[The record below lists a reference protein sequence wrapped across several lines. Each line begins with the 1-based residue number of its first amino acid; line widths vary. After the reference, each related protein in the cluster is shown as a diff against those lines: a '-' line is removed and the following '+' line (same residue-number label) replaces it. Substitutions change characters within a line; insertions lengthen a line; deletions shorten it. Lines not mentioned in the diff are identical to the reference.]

1 MAGTEDTSATKVWMS
16 NCTSALDVTA
26 SLRKAIDEDVAV
38 GRMVRL
44 TATEAQLQSGDR
56 FRVVVLGALVK
67 GTDTQRAPVVRVLHD
82 GTRGINVN
90 THIKVQDQDA
100 GSLNADIKRVL
111 RVQAVSKELA
121 VSLKFD
127 KKTGASKPVAS
138 TAILQSILIQ
148 WGIFGVASASSR
160 WSLVAG
166 ALVKLTRFVVGRR
179 ARFWLPLVADDLN
192 QSCSGRN
199 TGPALLVFPPLAGDP
214 SVSQFL
220 EQDQRRPSRALR
232 GLRDSSGLLFCGCHG
247 KPCSLG
253 L

>member
-1 MAGTEDTSATKVWMS
+1 MSNRTSAR
-16 NCTSALDVTA
+16 DVTA
-26 SLRKAIDEDVAV
+26 SPLKAIDEDVAI

-82 GTRGINVN
+82 GTRGVNVN
-90 THIKVQDQDA
+90 THIKVQDRDA

-138 TAILQSILIQ
+138 TAILQSISIQ
-148 WGIFGVASASSR
+148 WELSESR
-160 WSLVAG
+160 VRHAG
-166 ALVKLTRFVVGRR
+166 ALVKLTRCVVGRR
-179 ARFWLPLVADDLN
+179 SPFWLPLVADDLN

-199 TGPALLVFPPLAGDP
+199 TDPALLVFPLLAGDP
-214 SVSQFL
+214 SVSHFL
-220 EQDQRRPSRALR
+220 EQDQWRPSLALR
-232 GLRDSSGLLFCGCHG
+232 G
-247 KPCSLG
+247 
-253 L
+253 